1 MIVHW
6 YAVITRANP
15 FTVSEFTNNNDI
27 SNIYLYV
34 FIFEGFLAPQ
44 ITESMTMYLM
54 AI

>member
-34 FIFEGFLAPQ
+34 FIFAEFLAPQ
-44 ITESMTMYLM
+44 ITESITIYLM
-54 AI
+54 TI